1 MINMKH
7 YLKLIISAG
16 LLSGVAMTSCLE
28 ETFPTDGATSGQR
41 KCRQSAFNAAIA
53 SYMNNMSLYGD
64 GGDAS
69 DAGFSSFIIWRDA
82 MTADFAIVNTPVT
95 IISLIITS
103 SCILETTEYRPHF
116 GSVIII

>member
-16 LLSGVAMTSCLE
+16 LLGVAMTSCLE
-28 ETFPTDGATSGQR
+28 ETFPTDGATSGQLESAD
-41 KCRQSAFNAAIA
+41 KSAFNAAIA

-82 MTADFAIVNTPVT
+82 MTADFAIVNTTFVASPVQ
-95 IISLIITS
+95 TS
-103 SCILETTEYRPHF
+103 FSSIPQSAFDMLNVFE
-116 GSVIII
+116 S